1 MNASESRRMAALEAK
16 VIRQAAELGQ
26 LRESVH
32 RLTHENLVLRLERDE
47 AYAQRDEQRIDAVSA
62 RTELAD
68 VRVELLQTRQQ
79 HADTKGQLGDLVNA
93 VAHSDERLRALV
105 RREFGASS
113 ERLIANNTYIP
124 EILAALREAETTV
137 VLTPPESSAAS
148 DASATEATEATG
160 STAATTTST
169 TAAVVPVTG
178 RRRRPANA
186 GGRKPLPAEIE
197 RRYRDYVPPS
207 DHPALRHALSHDTI
221 GSTTIERWHVGKI
234 DLHIE
239 CIRCPVVQLTLQE
252 GISTQQT
259 LSPPSVIERG
269 QVSDALLVQSA
280 VDRVVDHLPIY
291 RQEQRALRL
300 GVHIPR
306 AKLCRWH
313 IALATF
319 LTGVADAIFEEII
332 ACEVIGIDD
341 SVHRRLVPDRR
352 VCQQSRI
359 WAVTAPAGTYYMF
372 SPTREGHWIC
382 DLLDDYSGVV
392 MGDAYAGHN
401 GLLSRADIIAIFC
414 WAHARR
420 KFFECTDRQRREI
433 MLALIAELY
442 AIEKEIA
449 SLPPAQRVFIRSAR
463 AKPVLARIRAQLEEW
478 QADLRVLPKS
488 GIGRAVAY
496 TLKLW
501 PGLEAYVAIGAA
513 PIDNNACER
522 RMRAAAMF
530 RKNSLFSASEAGAE
544 GYATLMTVCQS
555 AITHHLDPVTYLCDI
570 IDDIHFD
577 RRPLSELTPQAY
589 ARRLQAASEARS

>member
-1 MNASESRRMAALEAK
+1 MTCRQLLYDHVSMNVSESRRMAALEAK
-16 VIRQAAELGQ
+16 VIRQAAEHGQ

-32 RLTHENLVLRLERDE
+32 RLTHENIVLRLERDE
-47 AYAQRDEQRIDAVSA
+47 AYAERDDLRIDAASA
-62 RTELAD
+62 RAELAE
-68 VRVELLQTRQQ
+68 VRAELQLTRQQ
-79 HADTKGQLGDLVNA
+79 HADTKWQLGDLVNA

-113 ERLIANNTYIP
+113 ERLIADRTYIP
-124 EILAALREAETTV
+124 EILAALNEEETTV
-137 VLTPPESSAAS
+137 ALTPP
-148 DASATEATEATG
+148 D
-160 STAATTTST
+160 TAAAPETSM

-186 GGRKPLPAEIE
+186 GGRKPLPADIE
-197 RRYRDYVPPS
+197 RRHRDYIPPS

-221 GSTTIERWHVGKI
+221 GSTTLERWHVGKT

-239 CIRCPVVQLTLQE
+239 CIHCPVVQLTLRE

-280 VDRVVDHLPIY
+280 VDRVVDHLPIH
-291 RQEQRALRL
+291 RQEQRALRI

-313 IALATF
+313 MALATF
-319 LTGVADAIFEEII
+319 LTGVADAIFDDII
-332 ACEVIGIDD
+332 ACDVIGIDD

-382 DLLDDYSGVV
+382 DLLTDYSGVV

-449 SLPPAQRVFIRSAR
+449 SLPPAQRVFVRSAR
-463 AKPVLARIRAQLEEW
+463 AKPVLARIRTQLEAW

-501 PGLEAYVAIGAA
+501 PGLEAYVAIGSA

-522 RMRAAAMF
+522 DMRSAAMF

-544 GYATLMTVCQS
+544 SYATLMTVCRS
-555 AITHHLDPVTYLCDI
+555 AILHHLDPVAYLCDI

-589 ARRLQAASEARS
+589 ARRLKAASEARS